1 MTKNI
6 KILSG
11 ILICIIVLF
20 LISQSRQKR
29 HITQTTG
36 IFSILMDE
44 VNKFDIQKDTLFISI
59 QRMDTTWQIIGND
72 SLLIQM
78 NRVDD
83 IENKILTVKRESIV
97 SNNPNKWRT
106 FNVDDSLGTHLALV
120 DLNQNTIAY
129 YVFGRSTSDY
139 ARCYVRKNQ
148 DQEVHLVN
156 ENLMYF
162 LQTSPQYWG
171 ELEKVSLPEEN
182 L

>member
-29 HITQTTG
+29 HITQATG

-78 NRVDD
+78 NRIDD
-83 IENKILTVKRESIV
+83 IENKI
-97 SNNPNKWRT
+97 
-106 FNVDDSLGTHLALV
+106 
-120 DLNQNTIAY
+120 
-129 YVFGRSTSDY
+129 
-139 ARCYVRKNQ
+139 
-148 DQEVHLVN
+148 
-156 ENLMYF
+156 
-162 LQTSPQYWG
+162 
-171 ELEKVSLPEEN
+171 
-182 L
+182 

>member
-78 NRVDD
+78 NRIDD

-97 SNNPNKWRT
+97 SNNPNKWL
-106 FNVDDSLGTHLALV
+106 SLIH
-120 DLNQNTIAY
+120 I
-129 YVFGRSTSDY
+129 
-139 ARCYVRKNQ
+139 
-148 DQEVHLVN
+148 
-156 ENLMYF
+156 
-162 LQTSPQYWG
+162 
-171 ELEKVSLPEEN
+171 
-182 L
+182 

>member
-78 NRVDD
+78 NRIDD

-106 FNVDDSLGTHLALV
+106 FNVDDSLGLKLTFYGFNDEVIGSA
-120 DLNQNTIAY
+120 I
-129 YVFGRSTSDY
+129 FGRSSSDWQ
-139 ARCYVRKNQ
+139 RSYVRMVDGN
-148 DQEVHLVN
+148 EVYMTN
-156 ENLMYF
+156 ENVL
-162 LQTSPQYWG
+162 
-171 ELEKVSLPEEN
+171 N
-182 L
+182 R